1 MRSPRAWARVPLPP
15 AAPAPGPRAEPAF
28 LARVRPRPPRC
39 SAPARG
45 TAARDARG
53 PESAETR
60 PPPGRAPGCCRGPGT
75 AALRIRNFNTISHA
89 VILYPAFSQVSKLKR
104 SDSV

>member
-75 AALRIRNFNTISHA
+75 AALSFEAEKVRFGLMYQNSHNSMPT
-89 VILYPAFSQVSKLKR
+89 LP
-104 SDSV
+104 